1 MNNFD
6 RLLEHVAREQ
16 DDLLDRHN
24 AQADVRQRIAELD
37 VSELRRTAAVAPAV
51 GKRIAWA
58 GAAGLTL
65 SAAAAALLALRTPE
79 PRPISAQLAQNK
91 TELQVGQFVQAP
103 QEREVALRFSDGSQ
117 IAVARKSRAR
127 LMGLRSTGADVSLES
142 GSMNVKVK
150 HREDTSW
157 LVGAGPYGVHVIGTK
172 FDVRYQPEDD
182 SFELSL
188 HEGKVEISG
197 CAFGAGYRMLAGQTV
212 RASCKDNR
220 YDTSTLS
227 GEQSG
232 PAAGSGSVESFMQKP
247 AEPAPTPTSEPAEHA
262 AAQPAAAPVAA
273 EVTPP
278 KPEVTSAPVTTPS
291 AHPARQPAEAAR
303 APVAHGPAEW
313 QSLARAGHF
322 AQALRAARAIGFE
335 RECAR
340 GSAEDVSLLAKVARY
355 GQDTDLEG
363 SALRLLRERF
373 RGTNRA
379 AWAAFAL
386 GRLEFDNH
394 GAYAEAAEWFRT
406 YLKEQPRGE
415 LAREAQGRLLESVE
429 RTGDH
434 AGARELATRYLHDYP
449 EGPHADLAHGL
460 LGRD

>member
-16 DDLLDRHN
+16 DDLLDKHN
-24 AQADVRQRIAELD
+24 AQADVRRRLAELD
-37 VSELRRTAAVAPAV
+37 VAELRRTAAVAPAV

-65 SAAAAALLALRTPE
+65 SAAAAALLALKAPE
-79 PRPISAQLAQNK
+79 PQPIAARLAQDH
-91 TELQVGQFVQAP
+91 TDLEIGQFVQAP

-127 LMGLRSTGADVSLES
+127 LMGLRNTGADVSLES
-142 GSMNVKVK
+142 GSMNVKVQ

-157 LVGAGPYGVHVIGTK
+157 HIGAGPYGVHVIGTR

-182 SFELSL
+182 TFELSL

-197 CAFGAGYRMLAGQTV
+197 CVFGGGYRMLAGQTV

-220 YDTSTLS
+220 YDVSSLA
-227 GEQSG
+227 GEQTG

-247 AEPAPTPTSEPAEHA
+247 AEAAPEPSPAPVQHA
-262 AAQPAAAPVAA
+262 AAPAPVPVPVITPKPEGVGTPAAAP
-273 EVTPP
+273 
-278 KPEVTSAPVTTPS
+278 APRPT
-291 AHPARQPAEAAR
+291 RQ
-303 APVAHGPAEW
+303 PAEW

-355 GQDTDLEG
+355 GQDTDLEA

-379 AWAAFAL
+379 AWAAFSL

-449 EGPHADLAHGL
+449 QGPHADLAHGL
-460 LGRD
+460 LARD